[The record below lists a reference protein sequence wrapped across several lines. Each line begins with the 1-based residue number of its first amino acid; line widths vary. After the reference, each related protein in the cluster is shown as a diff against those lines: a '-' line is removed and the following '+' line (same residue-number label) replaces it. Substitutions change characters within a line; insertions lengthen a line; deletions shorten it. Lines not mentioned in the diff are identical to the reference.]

1 MYVWHVATGAI
12 SSRSTACAH
21 AEGSS
26 PRPDERVVQRR
37 ALLQRLRLS
46 TSHYLKLQKPFS
58 GGQAA
63 QVAMQ
68 PLLNT
73 AAICLMPDELGYQW
87 WQAPAAAQR
96 QQPTAVEQAG
106 AVGTTDAA
114 ASQAQ
119 GTQESLTS
127 RPESNTPG
135 QVEVKPVSG
144 LVHGHTSAP
153 DSAVVLSA
161 PSAAADKASAS
172 TSTASRTETHGGMM
186 KDSASTTADMM
197 GDGSPFGCSPVHVQ
211 LQVLQSLRQLLS
223 VKLDA
228 IAGGS
233 AEEDRMLAK
242 QADCSYRAGMAL
254 EYRAVQKEIAA
265 AALQSLRLTTAEVV
279 CSAAARLPGHCCWA
293 SSKGRQGS
301 YHQVRAIT

>member
-1 MYVWHVATGAI
+1 MYVWHVVTGAI
-12 SSRSTACAH
+12 ISRSTACAD

-26 PRPDERVVQRR
+26 PRPDERVVQRQ
-37 ALLQRLRLS
+37 ALLQRLGLS
-46 TSHYLKLQKPFS
+46 TSHYLKLQRPFS

-119 GTQESLTS
+119 GTQDSLTS
-127 RPESNTPG
+127 RPGSNPPG
-135 QVEVKPVSG
+135 QVEVKPASG

-172 TSTASRTETHGGMM
+172 AASPPETYGGMM
-186 KDSASTTADMM
+186 KDTASTTADIM

-223 VKLDA
+223 MKLDA

-242 QADCSYRAGMAL
+242 QADCSYAAGMAL

-279 CSAAARLPGHCCWA
+279 CSAAARLPGHCFWA

-301 YHQVRAIT
+301 CHQVRAIT